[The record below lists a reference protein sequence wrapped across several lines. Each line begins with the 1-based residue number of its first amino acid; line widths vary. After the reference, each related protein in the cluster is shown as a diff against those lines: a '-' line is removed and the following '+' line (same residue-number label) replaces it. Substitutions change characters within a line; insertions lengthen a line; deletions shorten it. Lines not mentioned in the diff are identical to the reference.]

1 MMTPEDPNRVLERS
15 PWGQEPADKGSPI
28 TAFVLI
34 ACAVV
39 TLFALVSCEIAARA
53 WTNANA
59 DRLDWADR

>member
-15 PWGQEPADKGSPI
+15 PWGQDPADKGSPI

-53 WTNANA
+53 
-59 DRLDWADR
+59 